1 MNLFKN
7 LKKKNNEWLEKKRQN
22 IINKMKEKERIT
34 IKILEQKYLENQ
46 EKIKENEIKFI
57 ERQNYINQMKKE

>member
-1 MNLFKN
+1 
-7 LKKKNNEWLEKKRQN
+7 
-22 IINKMKEKERIT
+22 MKEKERIT